1 MQIRKN
7 NMNELD
13 HLNDKFFRNNIRIEF
28 IGDLNQN
35 EPNKIQDTI
44 NKIIDRLEQYER
56 PDIISEYNN
65 IILGIEHFEFDSYY
79 RSNKKG
85 SNYKVKDN
93 QVRKKFSNII
103 KNQKNNNKDFIVS
116 DQINIIPSLDNYY
129 KNFENIFKNH
139 YKKIPEYIKNI
150 KENYNCENKEIKICF
165 FAEDVTPVG
174 NYFLDKNRTL
184 NSLSPI
190 HSIQIRQLLQNS
202 PLIKYLIIGKFF
214 NTTYQLSIIEN
225 TKENIEYLSNTLN
238 EVNENNFVKFDK
250 IEKRAYITKNKIKE

>member
-79 RSNKKG
+79 RSNKKL
-85 SNYKVKDN
+85 K
-93 QVRKKFSNII
+93 II
-103 KNQKNNNKDFIVS
+103 K
-116 DQINIIPSLDNYY
+116 
-129 KNFENIFKNH
+129 
-139 YKKIPEYIKNI
+139 
-150 KENYNCENKEIKICF
+150 
-165 FAEDVTPVG
+165 
-174 NYFLDKNRTL
+174 
-184 NSLSPI
+184 
-190 HSIQIRQLLQNS
+190 
-202 PLIKYLIIGKFF
+202 
-214 NTTYQLSIIEN
+214 
-225 TKENIEYLSNTLN
+225 
-238 EVNENNFVKFDK
+238 
-250 IEKRAYITKNKIKE
+250 